1 MKNLQINT
9 DFGYSQDN
17 YYCQENIEHLRGDT
31 YIYVDWGNVAMPK
44 SLEDLFEIL
53 PQNNKKRKL
62 IQFLKDSYDG
72 SYYNPNYEDF
82 TSFENVVAYI
92 FGDYSIET
100 MKDFVNNLIDFG
112 IEVTPKFDRYI
123 SRGYSQGDACEIF
136 VPHSLRE
143 VWGLANDA
151 EVLTKDLQKQIDHYL
166 WDSEIYGTIDIS
178 FEYEVR
184 RETFGDSV
192 IMKFAEEF
200 EYGEWSNDT
209 FEFDL
214 DVDNILKCIN
224 RVTNNVLNEDE
235 MLEIRKSLESLDQ
248 SDVKYN

>member
-1 MKNLQINT
+1 MIQCLRE
-9 DFGYSQDN
+9 YSN
-17 YYCQENIEHLRGDT
+17 YY
-31 YIYVDWGNVAMPK
+31 P
-44 SLEDLFEIL
+44 S
-53 PQNNKKRKL
+53 
-62 IQFLKDSYDG
+62 
-72 SYYNPNYEDF
+72 YEDF
-82 TSFENVVAYI
+82 TSFENVVCHI
-92 FGDYSIET
+92 FNEYSIEN
-100 MKDFVNNLIDFG
+100 MKDFVNNLADFG
-112 IEVTPKFDRYI
+112 IEVTPKFDRYV

-136 VPHSLRE
+136 VPHSLRK
-143 VWGLANDA
+143 VWGLDDNA

-178 FEYEVR
+178 FEYEVK

-200 EYGEWSNDT
+200 DYGEWSNDA

-235 MLEIRKSLESLDQ
+235 ILEIRKSLESLDQ

>member
-1 MKNLQINT
+1 MKNLQITSN
-9 DFGYSQDN
+9 FVYSDDN
-17 YYCQENIEHLRGDT
+17 YCYQESIKHLRGDT
-31 YIYVDWGNVAMPK
+31 YVYVDWGNIEMPE

-62 IQFLKDSYDG
+62 IQFLREYFR
-72 SYYNPNYEDF
+72 YYPSYEDF
-82 TSFENVVAYI
+82 TSFENVVCHI
-92 FGDYSIET
+92 FNEYSLSD
-100 MKDFVNNLIDFG
+100 MKDFVNNLTDFG
-112 IEVTPKFDRYI
+112 IEVTPKFDRYV
-123 SRGYSQGDACEIF
+123 SRGDAAEIF

-143 VWGLANDA
+143 FWGLDDNA

-166 WDSEIYGTIDIS
+166 WDAEIYGTIDIS
-178 FEYEVR
+178 FEYEVK
-184 RETFGDSV
+184 RETFGDLV

-200 EYGEWSNDT
+200 EYGEWSNDA
-209 FEFDL
+209 FGFDL

-224 RVTNNVLNEDE
+224 RITNNVLSEDE

>member
-9 DFGYSQDN
+9 NFSYSQDN
-17 YYCQENIEHLRGDT
+17 YYCEENIKHLRKDT
-31 YIYVDWGNVAMPK
+31 YIYVDWGNVAMPE

-62 IQFLKDSYDG
+62 IQFLKDG
-72 SYYNPNYEDF
+72 YYTPSYEDF

-100 MKDFVNNLIDFG
+100 MKDFVRNLADFG
-112 IEVTPKFDRYI
+112 IEVTPKFDRYV
-123 SRGYSQGDACEIF
+123 SRGYSQADACEIF
-136 VPHSLRE
+136 VPHSLRK
-143 VWGLANDA
+143 VWGLADDA
-151 EVLTKDLQKQIDHYL
+151 EVLDKDLQKQIDHYL

-178 FEYEVR
+178 FEYEVK
-184 RETFGDSV
+184 RETFGDSI

-200 EYGEWSNDT
+200 EYGEWGNAA

-224 RVTNNVLNEDE
+224 IKTGIILNEDE
-235 MLEIRKSLESLDQ
+235 ILEIRKSLESLDQ

>member
-1 MKNLQINT
+1 MKNLQITSN
-9 DFGYSQDN
+9 FGYSDDN
-17 YYCQENIEHLRGDT
+17 YCCQESIKHLRGDT
-31 YIYVDWGNVAMPK
+31 YIYVDWGNVAMPE

-62 IQFLKDSYDG
+62 IQFLKDG
-72 SYYNPNYEDF
+72 YYTPNYEDF
-82 TSFENVVAYI
+82 TSFENVVCHI
-92 FGDYSIET
+92 FDEYSIET
-100 MKDFVNNLIDFG
+100 MKDFVDNLTNFG
-112 IEVTPKFDRYI
+112 IEVTPKFDHYI
-123 SRGYSQGDACEIF
+123 SRGDACEIF

-143 VWGLANDA
+143 VWGLADDE

-166 WDSEIYGTIDIS
+166 WDAEIYGTMDVT

-192 IMKFAEEF
+192 VMKFDEEF
-200 EYGEWSNDT
+200 GYSEWGNDA

-214 DVDNILKCIN
+214 DVGNILKCIN
-224 RVTNNVLNEDE
+224 RVTNNALNEDE

>member
-1 MKNLQINT
+1 MKNLQIETN
-9 DFGYSQDN
+9 FGYSDDN
-17 YYCQENIEHLRGDT
+17 YCSQENIKHLRKDT
-31 YIYVDWGNVAMPK
+31 YIYIDWGNVAMPE

-62 IQFLKDSYDG
+62 IQFLKKG
-72 SYYNPNYEDF
+72 YYIPNYEDF
-82 TSFENVVAYI
+82 TSFENVVYYI
-92 FGDYSIET
+92 FNGYSIET
-100 MKDFVNNLIDFG
+100 MKDFVRNLTEFG
-112 IEVTPKFDRYI
+112 IEVTPKFDRYT

-143 VWGLANDA
+143 VWGLTDDA

-166 WDSEIYGTIDIS
+166 WDAEIYGTIDIS
-178 FEYEVR
+178 FEYEVK
-184 RETFGDSV
+184 RETFGDSI
-192 IMKFAEEF
+192 IMQFAEEF
-200 EYGEWSNDT
+200 EYGEWGNDT

>member
-9 DFGYSQDN
+9 NFGYSDDN
-17 YYCQENIEHLRGDT
+17 YCCQENIKHLRGDT
-31 YIYVDWGNVAMPK
+31 YIYVDWENVAIPE

-62 IQFLKDSYDG
+62 IQFLKDG
-72 SYYNPNYEDF
+72 YYTPNYEDF
-82 TSFENVVAYI
+82 TSFESVVESI
-92 FGDYSIET
+92 FNEYSIET
-100 MKDFVNNLIDFG
+100 MKDFVRNLADFG

-136 VPHSLRE
+136 VPHSLRK
-143 VWGLANDA
+143 VWGLDDNA
-151 EVLTKDLQKQIDHYL
+151 EVLTKDLQKEIDHYL
-166 WDSEIYGTIDIS
+166 WDLEIYGTFNIS
-178 FEYEVR
+178 FEYEVK

-192 IMKFAEEF
+192 IMNFDEEF
-200 EYGEWSNDT
+200 DYSEWGSDA

-224 RVTNNVLNEDE
+224 IKTGIILNEDE
-235 MLEIRKSLESLDQ
+235 ILEIRKSLESLDQ